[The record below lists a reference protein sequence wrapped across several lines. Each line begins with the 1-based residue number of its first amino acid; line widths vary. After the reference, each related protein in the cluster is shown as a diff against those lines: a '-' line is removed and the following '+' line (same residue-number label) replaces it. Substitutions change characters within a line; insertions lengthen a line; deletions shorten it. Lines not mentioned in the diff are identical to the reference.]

1 MYYSVEYIVLCIT
14 PRRIIPAHR
23 RLLAANFVCNPGK
36 LIWGYRD
43 SLGVPTQHFL
53 SDPLDSFRQKVS
65 MIKLPSLDNVSPDYM
80 PFILR
85 MEVESCVLM
94 IRE

>member
-1 MYYSVEYIVLCIT
+1 MCYDTI
-14 PRRIIPAHR
+14 PRRCRRALHILHR

-65 MIKLPSLDNVSPDYM
+65 MIKLPSLDNFSLAFM
-80 PFILR
+80 PFILHIFTYG
-85 MEVESCVLM
+85 S
-94 IRE
+94 

>member
-1 MYYSVEYIVLCIT
+1 MYYVLCPHI
-14 PRRIIPAHR
+14 AHR

-65 MIKLPSLDNVSPDYM
+65 MIKLPSLDNFSLAYM

-85 MEVESCVLM
+85 MEVESCLDDTRVRLK
-94 IRE
+94 EC